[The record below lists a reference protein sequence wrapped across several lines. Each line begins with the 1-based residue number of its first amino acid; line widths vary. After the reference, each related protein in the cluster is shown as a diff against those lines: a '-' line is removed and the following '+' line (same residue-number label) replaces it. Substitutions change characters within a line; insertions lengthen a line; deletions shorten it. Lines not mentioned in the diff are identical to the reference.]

1 MLTSVGECPY
11 DEGGYFV
18 ADGKEKIVVSN
29 ELVITNRAI
38 VRHIGRFQVLVQGSN
53 SYDQRRRRISTF
65 VSPHGPRFDR

>member
-18 ADGKEKIVVSN
+18 ADGRKIVVSN

-38 VRHIGRFQVLVQGSN
+38 VRHTGRFEVLGLV
-53 SYDQRRRRISTF
+53 
-65 VSPHGPRFDR
+65 